1 MTLPIHRKVA
11 LLAVY
16 GLLCSL
22 PVARAQQEQAVP
34 ESAAP
39 APAAAQPPTAW
50 NAATRQEILDSE
62 CWRRAMFELN
72 SWFRSQTIYTPEE
85 VEQLRSDFAE
95 RVDTM
100 SIEELREV
108 ISDMDAKFQIL
119 DSPQV
124 RDVRAWFGH
133 YISILSDRRRE
144 EILRDIPNFAKMT
157 PGQLTQEIMRF
168 QRKKSSQ
175 ASFDRTRQKRVDA
188 RVQADRNAQAA
199 TAAARNRAPRSS
211 SYRSPYRPAARE
223 RPFENVQVGVRRSM
237 SIAPTGEIMMHM
249 GF

>member
-1 MTLPIHRKVA
+1 MIPRNQHDLA
-11 LLAVY
+11 LLLAC
-16 GLLCSL
+16 LLLGSWQEA
-22 PVARAQQEQAVP
+22 PAQQVAP

-39 APAAAQPPTAW
+39 APVAAPPPTAW
-50 NAATRQEILDSE
+50 NAATKEEILASE

-72 SWFRSQTIYTPEE
+72 TWFRSQTIYTPEE
-85 VEQLRSDFAE
+85 VARLRSEFAE

-100 SIEELREV
+100 SIEELRDV

-124 RDVRAWFGH
+124 REVRDWFGH

-175 ASFDRTRQKRVDA
+175 KSFDRTRQARVDA
-188 RVQADRNAQAA
+188 RVQAGRNAQAA
-199 TAAARNRAPRSS
+199 AQNRPSRPS
-211 SYRSPYRPAARE
+211 SYRSPYRPAQRE

-237 SIAPTGEIMMHM
+237 TIAPTGEIMMNL

>member
-1 MTLPIHRKVA
+1 MTRRNQHKVA
-11 LLAVY
+11 LLLVC
-16 GLLCSL
+16 LLVGTL
-22 PVARAQQEQAVP
+22 QEALAQQAAP

-39 APAAAQPPTAW
+39 APAAAPPPTAW
-50 NAATRQEILDSE
+50 NAATKQEILDSE

-72 SWFRSQTIYTPEE
+72 AWFRSQTIYTPEE
-85 VEQLRSDFAE
+85 VARLRSEFAE

-144 EILRDIPNFAKMT
+144 EILKDIPNFAKMT
-157 PGQLTQEIMRF
+157 PGELTQEIMRF

-175 ASFDRTRQKRVDA
+175 ASFDRTRQARVDA
-188 RVQADRNAQAA
+188 RVQAGRNAQAA
-199 TAAARNRAPRSS
+199 AQNRPSRPS
-211 SYRSPYRPAARE
+211 SYRSPYRAAPRE

-237 SIAPTGEIMMHM
+237 IIGPTGEIMMHM

>member
-1 MTLPIHRKVA
+1 
-11 LLAVY
+11 
-16 GLLCSL
+16 
-22 PVARAQQEQAVP
+22 
-34 ESAAP
+34 
-39 APAAAQPPTAW
+39 
-50 NAATRQEILDSE
+50 
-62 CWRRAMFELN
+62 MFELN

>member
-1 MTLPIHRKVA
+1 MTLLERMRA
-11 LLAVY
+11 LLAV
-16 GLLCSL
+16 GCLLCCCQAA
-22 PVARAQQEQAVP
+22 PAQQAAP

-39 APAAAQPPTAW
+39 APAAPAAATPPVTAW

-72 SWFRSQTIYTPEE
+72 AWFRSQTIYAPEE
-85 VEQLRSDFAE
+85 VDRLRSEFAE

-100 SIEELREV
+100 SLEELREV
-108 ISDMDAKFQIL
+108 IADMDAKFQIL

-157 PGQLTQEIMRF
+157 PGELTQEIMRF
-168 QRKKSSQ
+168 QRKKNSQ

-188 RVQADRNAQAA
+188 RIAQSNRDAQAA
-199 TAAARNRAPRSS
+199 AAARNRPASS
-211 SYRSPYRPAARE
+211 SYRSPYRPPARE
-223 RPFENVQVGVRRSM
+223 RPFENVPVGVRRSM
-237 SIAPTGEIMMHM
+237 SIAPTGEIMMHL